1 VRLAT
6 RVEAEPVRVMT
17 RVSALI
23 ERMGPLAV
31 AIAAAMWATDPYF
44 RPALTKQLTA
54 SQIVFVESLLIALC
68 FLPVVGRVRRELRN
82 LPIRQWIAMGIIAL
96 GAQAF
101 ATVLFTQAL
110 SYAFPPNAAPD
121 FNVENEVYLLYL
133 LQPVF
138 GIAMARI
145 FLKERRKPYF
155 WPLAACAIVGVYL
168 IVFPQNPFAPFSSV
182 QHGQLLAALL
192 ILGAVLL
199 WASGTVFGRYS
210 LSNVSFVT
218 TAAMRFTLALPV
230 LLVLMLAGVGGGHP
244 GAFSVHQVPSFIGIA
259 LVPGLLAMLLY
270 YRALASTPAS
280 MASIAELGYPCTL
293 FLVFSLPAP
302 VGLGLPFYAIEVVGA
317 VILVAAVTT
326 LNLLKQRNVVEAPH
340 HEVTLAAE
348 PGT

>member
-1 VRLAT
+1 
-6 RVEAEPVRVMT
+6 
-17 RVSALI
+17 
-23 ERMGPLAV
+23 MGPLAV

-68 FLPVVGRVRRELRN
+68 FLPVAGRVRRELRH
-82 LPIRQWIAMGIIAL
+82 LPLRQWIAMGIIAL

-110 SYAFPPNAAPD
+110 SYAFPAHAAPD
-121 FNVENEVYLLYL
+121 FNVENEVYLLYM

-168 IVFPQNPFAPFSSV
+168 IVFPQNPLAPFSSV
-182 QHGQLLAALL
+182 QHGQLLAAVL
-192 ILGAVLL
+192 ILGAVIL

-230 LLVLMLAGVGGGHP
+230 LLILMLTGVGGGHL
-244 GAFSVHQVPSFIGIA
+244 GAFSVQQIPELHRDRAHPGAAGDAAVLPRAGEHPCIDGLDRRAGLPVHAF
-259 LVPGLLAMLLY
+259 PGLLAAGSS
-270 YRALASTPAS
+270 RPRPA
-280 MASIAELGYPCTL
+280 GCTG
-293 FLVFSLPAP
+293 SRSSA
-302 VGLGLPFYAIEVVGA
+302 
-317 VILVAAVTT
+317 
-326 LNLLKQRNVVEAPH
+326 RWCSSRWSRR
-340 HEVTLAAE
+340 
-348 PGT
+348 